1 MPVVITVLNSYS
13 GWALCAEGFLLDNN
27 LMTIVGAL
35 IGSSG
40 AILSYIMCV
49 VSRGTRPAISGAQHT
64 KHNSPQFIFLL
75 STKAM
80 NRSLPNVILGG
91 YGTTSTAGGKPM
103 EIVGTHTE
111 VNVEQTIDIIKEANS
126 IIITPGTCNTAHRGQ
141 GQRVHWEVIRNVL
154 FNFVNLRSP
163 SGSMWYYSVVTVVKA
178 AVVPPSTGFFFTC

>member
-49 VSRGTRPAISGAQHT
+49 VSRHTFTNPVPCAHTPLPASYLPL
-64 KHNSPQFIFLL
+64 NPSYEPELLFLL
-75 STKAM
+75 SSKAM

-111 VNVEQTIDIIKEANS
+111 VNVDQTIDIIKEANS
-126 IIITPGTCNTAHRGQ
+126 IIITPGTYCTCNTRYL
-141 GQRVHWEVIRNVL
+141 L
-154 FNFVNLRSP
+154 FSRDSY
-163 SGSMWYYSVVTVVKA
+163 W
-178 AVVPPSTGFFFTC
+178 

>member
-49 VSRGTRPAISGAQHT
+49 VSRRAHPATSVSLQCTDCNHLVIILFS
-64 KHNSPQFIFLL
+64 I
-75 STKAM
+75 KAM

-111 VNVEQTIDIIKEANS
+111 VNVDQTIDIIKEANN
-126 IIITPGTCNTAHRGQ
+126 IIITPGTQRSQMSCVACTGISNEYSTDSASRSCNIVG
-141 GQRVHWEVIRNVL
+141 L
-154 FNFVNLRSP
+154 MMDS
-163 SGSMWYYSVVTVVKA
+163 
-178 AVVPPSTGFFFTC
+178 